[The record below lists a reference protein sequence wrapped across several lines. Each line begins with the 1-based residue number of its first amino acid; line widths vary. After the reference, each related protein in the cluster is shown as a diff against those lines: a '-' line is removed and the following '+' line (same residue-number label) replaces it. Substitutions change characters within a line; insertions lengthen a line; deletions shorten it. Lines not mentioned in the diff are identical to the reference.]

1 MTLRLPNRTMS
12 AVFDNEPW
20 IGLVVDISD
29 EHGDNSIKFMH
40 PHGPAKLFHWSRD
53 EDLCWLDKKS
63 ILCVINTPSLKMT
76 DLDSLGNYLSNDT
89 TFIKIGQ
96 PVTEISGPKN
106 RRSRQFLAKFENSKA
121 YISGTTGPIE
131 LI

>member
-1 MTLRLPNRTMS
+1 
-12 AVFDNEPW
+12 
-20 IGLVVDISD
+20 
-29 EHGDNSIKFMH
+29 
-40 PHGPAKLFHWSRD
+40 
-53 EDLCWLDKKS
+53 
-63 ILCVINTPSLKMT
+63 MT

-89 TFIKIGQ
+89 TFIKIGH

-106 RRSRQFLAKFENSKA
+106 RRSRPFLPKFENSKA